1 MNLGVELLQSVC
13 SPSQFHHT
21 HWQAKTDKP
30 RRGVSAVIQFRVL
43 FGIIRSEILLIML
56 GSHLVKD
63 HLDRLLITASEL
75 ALEAEVVEGNERG
88 VWQPG

>member
-1 MNLGVELLQSVC
+1 M
-13 SPSQFHHT
+13 

-43 FGIIRSEILLIML
+43 LRIIRSEFLSFRL
-56 GSHLVKD
+56 GSLPAKD
-63 HLDRLLITASEL
+63 HLDRFVITANEL
-75 ALEAEVVEGNERG
+75 ALEAEVVEANERG